1 MPWHC
6 ALRVTMSFQCQSYVA
21 LLATVRWHFPLRL
34 ALGLFVPRTHR
45 CLRFLGIFNND
56 KSVTFILRCF
66 TYKLPCHVLFYIHCC
81 SLRTCQN
88 TSSEFL
94 LTCLHILY
102 IGYFNNVQ
110 ATEFTIKQGW
120 LHTGDLGYFDERG
133 QLYVVDRLKELIKY
147 KGFQVKK
154 FIFFWNYFSVL
165 ASLFL

>member
-1 MPWHC
+1 MEK
-6 ALRVTMSFQCQSYVA
+6 F
-21 LLATVRWHFPLRL
+21 
-34 ALGLFVPRTHR
+34 G
-45 CLRFLGIFNND
+45 FLSNMIYQWLVIGIFNND
-56 KSVTFILRCF
+56 MSVAFISRCF
-66 TYKLPCHVLFYIHCC
+66 TYKLPCHELLYLHCC

-147 KGFQVKK
+147 KGFQVKT
-154 FIFFWNYFSVL
+154 FIYFLKLLFSICKSFYNY
-165 ASLFL
+165 AREN